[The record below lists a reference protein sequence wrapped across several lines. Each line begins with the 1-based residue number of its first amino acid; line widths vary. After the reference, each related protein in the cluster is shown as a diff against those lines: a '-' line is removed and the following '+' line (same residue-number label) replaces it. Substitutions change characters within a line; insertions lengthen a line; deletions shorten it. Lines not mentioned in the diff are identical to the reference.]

1 MRLAPLRVAA
11 VLLLTVGSASIAS
24 PAFAADPASDFTVS
38 VSGAS
43 ATITG
48 YVGGKTVV
56 DIPSTV
62 SVAGVDYAVTAIGI
76 NAFRG
81 NSLPQDVT
89 AVTIPDSVVTI
100 GDNAFRGDLLT
111 SVVIPDSVVS
121 IGTFAF
127 YNNQLTSV
135 NFGDSLTTLSN
146 NSFRGNYLTALTIPA
161 SVTSIGNNTFA
172 DNATGANSLTSVIF
186 EGSAPSITAAG
197 GSGSFTGAGPTV
209 YYYAGTTGFSALW
222 NGYVARQI
230 SAARSS
236 ITVDPTGAVVADG
249 NATSTATITVRDDV
263 LSPVAGVPVSLAAPA
278 GLSASSMS
286 CTTAADGTCS
296 VALTSVVAGS
306 YVLAARIGSD
316 PTPLTVTIRFA
327 AVAVAPVDLGVPA
340 PEPAAELAATG
351 IDVAWPL
358 ASGLLALIVGLG
370 LLASAATR
378 LRMAPR
384 RTR

>member
-11 VLLLTVGSASIAS
+11 VVLLAVGSASIAN

-127 YNNQLTSV
+127 YNNQL
-135 NFGDSLTTLSN
+135 
-146 NSFRGNYLTALTIPA
+146 
-161 SVTSIGNNTFA
+161 
-172 DNATGANSLTSVIF
+172 
-186 EGSAPSITAAG
+186 
-197 GSGSFTGAGPTV
+197 
-209 YYYAGTTGFSALW
+209 
-222 NGYVARQI
+222 
-230 SAARSS
+230 
-236 ITVDPTGAVVADG
+236 
-249 NATSTATITVRDDV
+249 
-263 LSPVAGVPVSLAAPA
+263 
-278 GLSASSMS
+278 
-286 CTTAADGTCS
+286 
-296 VALTSVVAGS
+296 
-306 YVLAARIGSD
+306 
-316 PTPLTVTIRFA
+316 
-327 AVAVAPVDLGVPA
+327 
-340 PEPAAELAATG
+340 
-351 IDVAWPL
+351 
-358 ASGLLALIVGLG
+358 
-370 LLASAATR
+370 
-378 LRMAPR
+378 
-384 RTR
+384 